1 MPRLDGETYF
11 NNFTETGYEELSG
24 WTPNF
29 YRDIKE
35 ADAILRF
42 AGATKDQMAL
52 SLEDWCANMF
62 IDTMGEEALS
72 RMEAFY
78 YMSEN
83 SSRPTEERRRLLKAA
98 QLGSGK
104 IDRDRIRRIVES
116 YTGITPTFEFLH
128 KFNII
133 MTVPDEFSI
142 LVGDLYKTL
151 KKNMPA
157 HIDFALVLGIY
168 VEFFYSETIEFPQ
181 IALGLKFEEPEA
193 IKTVINLAG
202 ELEESEAVGQISI
215 AHHTHDCHFLDGAD
229 TLNGTYSLDSIYRK
243 EIVE

>member
-1 MPRLDGETYF
+1 MPRLNGETYF
-11 NNFTETGYEELSG
+11 DNFSQTGYEELSG
-24 WTPNF
+24 WTPTF

-35 ADAILRF
+35 SDANLRF
-42 AGATKDQMAL
+42 AGATKDLIAQAI
-52 SLEDWCANMF
+52 EEWCENMF

-83 SSRPTEERRRLLKAA
+83 SSRPIAERRRLLKAA

-104 IDRDRIRRIVES
+104 IDRDRITRIVES
-116 YTGITPTFEFLH
+116 YTGLSPSFEFIH

-133 MTVPDEFSI
+133 MSVPDEFSV

-168 VEFFYSETIEFPQ
+168 VEFFYSEAIDFPQ
-181 IALGLKFEEPEA
+181 IALKTKFEEPEV
-193 IKTVINLAG
+193 IETVIGIAA

-215 AHHTHDCHFLDGAD
+215 AHHTHDCHFLDGTDA
-229 TLNGTYSLDSIYRK
+229 LNGTYNLDSIYRK